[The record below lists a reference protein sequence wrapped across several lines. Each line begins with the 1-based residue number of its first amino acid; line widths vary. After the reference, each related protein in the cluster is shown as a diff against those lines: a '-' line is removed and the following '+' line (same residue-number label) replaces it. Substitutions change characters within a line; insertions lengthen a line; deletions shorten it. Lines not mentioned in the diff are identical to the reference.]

1 MENIFKDIDN
11 ELNKFNK
18 MKKDIEDLLIKIKSI
33 KKIN

>member
-1 MENIFKDIDN
+1 MEKIFKSIN
-11 ELNKFNK
+11 NKIKNFIQ